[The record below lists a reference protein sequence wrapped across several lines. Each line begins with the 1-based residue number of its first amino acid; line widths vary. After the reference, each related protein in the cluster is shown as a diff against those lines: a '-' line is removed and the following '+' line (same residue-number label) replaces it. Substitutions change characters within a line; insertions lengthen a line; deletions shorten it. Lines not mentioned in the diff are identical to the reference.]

1 MQRTGKGKTIIGKL
15 AKYDQRKVKLGPTV
29 QWTVSTLEHR
39 TVETV
44 DMSGDYLG
52 TKIFNNI
59 FAPALVGKE
68 VDDGEVEV
76 RSVQLPINFLVL
88 EDHLQFKNG
97 ITDACSTADC
107 LVKG

>member
-1 MQRTGKGKTIIGKL
+1 MTKERLNLVQLSSGQCPHWNTGQLKL
-15 AKYDQRKVKLGPTV
+15 
-29 QWTVSTLEHR
+29 
-39 TVETV
+39 
-44 DMSGDYLG
+44 SGDHLG

-68 VDDGEVEV
+68 VDYGKVEV